1 MMFKTQVTDMQ
12 DKIRNYLN
20 QKSMTYEQH
29 QNEIR
34 NASIKD
40 AHLYCLLAN
49 VPSAM
54 VGRLLEAR
62 IGGASPSIDIHVSL
76 KSGVQKKQ
84 FHYTQ
89 VRICDEIE
97 VYLMT
102 AYDLSEDNAEHGGVL
117 YVFRV
122 DKDAMLYLLS
132 RFGQYAHGTIK
143 EQGKITLEKLKAES
157 IAIDPSQTCG
167 YALRPVLGG
176 ECWEALMKYR
186 VLVDDVAGI
195 ISTYQR

>member
-12 DKIRNYLN
+12 EKIRNYLN

-102 AYDLSEDNAEHGGVL
+102 AYDLSEDNAEHGGDL

-122 DKDAMLYLLS
+122 GKDAMADLL
-132 RFGQYAHGTIK
+132 RRYGR
-143 EQGKITLEKLKAES
+143 
-157 IAIDPSQTCG
+157 DD
-167 YALRPVLGG
+167 ALRPVVGG
-176 ECWEALMKYR
+176 RCWNALMPFR
-186 VLVDDVAGI
+186 VFAQDLHSVTCP
-195 ISTYQR
+195 SL